1 MNRGHHRA
9 TPSWLGF
16 QEPKS
21 NRMKIKSPMSAIDA
35 QEKGLTSGVESNEKL
50 TPISLK
56 RIEI

>member
-1 MNRGHHRA
+1 
-9 TPSWLGF
+9 
-16 QEPKS
+16 
-21 NRMKIKSPMSAIDA
+21 MSAIDA